1 MAEAMAA
8 AARVRH
14 QHRVQHLRAMRQ
26 RQRML
31 TIRSQLERAL
41 YNLLRTGAL
50 AGAVAASASG
60 GPVSGA
66 TLVDAVRR
74 VYGRAEDAVAVRE
87 SMLQRRREQIEHRRR
102 HLLRL
107 KKQRLTAAA
116 VGDGGQS
123 SGSNYYM
130 QRPDGYEQLLGLPSW
145 REEFDNDDEDDGEK
159 IKFEV
164 EVTRN
169 RAKYEAPHFA
179 VIKAWKVVPEGEK
192 ERKEEFEVP
201 LPPPPPPR
209 TNLERGIEFILPALI
224 LLQDVSAR
232 DQRRR

>member
-1 MAEAMAA
+1 MVGLTNKDPDEDAA
-8 AARVRH
+8 GGVDKLPLVRATP
-14 QHRVQHLRAMRQ
+14 VQKK
-26 RQRML
+26 
-31 TIRSQLERAL
+31 
-41 YNLLRTGAL
+41 
-50 AGAVAASASG
+50 
-60 GPVSGA
+60 GPVVLVLTVNPTGKIGKEGSKGA
-66 TLVDAVRR
+66 
-74 VYGRAEDAVAVRE
+74 
-87 SMLQRRREQIEHRRR
+87 
-102 HLLRL
+102 
-107 KKQRLTAAA
+107 KK
-116 VGDGGQS
+116 GKKGKKGKKDKKGKKGKGG
-123 SGSNYYM
+123 
-130 QRPDGYEQLLGLPSW
+130 
-145 REEFDNDDEDDGEK
+145 DDEDDGEK